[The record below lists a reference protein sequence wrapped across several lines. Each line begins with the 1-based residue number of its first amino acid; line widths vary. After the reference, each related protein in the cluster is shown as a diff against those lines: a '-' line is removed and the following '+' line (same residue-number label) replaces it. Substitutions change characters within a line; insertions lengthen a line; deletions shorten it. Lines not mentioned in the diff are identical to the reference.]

1 MRYDYLQMIEDLQ
14 GQGFTQAEIGDRIGW
29 SLGQVKQHA
38 ALIKKIVTEV
48 LALAKQH
55 QEGRVT
61 KKVTFVTFDFT
72 EGWFRNSGIYDLD
85 AGRQRSASA

>member
-61 KKVTFVTFDFT
+61 KKVTFVTRHPYAHGQT
-72 EGWFRNSGIYDLD
+72 S
-85 AGRQRSASA
+85 QHMVRSHSAPPYIK